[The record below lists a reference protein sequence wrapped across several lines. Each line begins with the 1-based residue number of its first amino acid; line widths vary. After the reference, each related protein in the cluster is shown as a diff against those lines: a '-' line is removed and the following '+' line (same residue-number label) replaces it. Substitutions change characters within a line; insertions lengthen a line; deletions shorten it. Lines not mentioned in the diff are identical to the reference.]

1 VPNFAYTALDGS
13 GQRVAGVIAGASE
26 QAVLAEL
33 ETRKL
38 TPVQIDPAP
47 EPRRVTRR
55 ISSRKLAASY
65 TQLADLLRAGV
76 PILRGLRLLGNR
88 RSTPALSSVFK
99 SLADTVAEGEDLA
112 SAMGRHTDVFPPV
125 HIAMVKAGE
134 KGGFLEGVLAR
145 LGDLVQAQADMRGK
159 VIGNLIY
166 PAALVLFG
174 TLVTGVIFWFFV
186 PMFRPMF
193 SKVPGGVPSITQL
206 VFFISDAIS
215 RFGLITLIVL
225 GALVFTG
232 FQLSARPAVKAR
244 IERWRTMAPV
254 LGPLVRAL
262 AAARFCRMLGTML
275 ANGVPLLA
283 AMQISRQAAGNG
295 LMETAI
301 DRAMEA
307 VRAGQ
312 HLAPPLAESKL
323 FDDDVIEMI
332 SVGES
337 ANNLDDVLMTIAVTI
352 ETRIDRLLSGVVRL
366 IEPLLLMLIAGV
378 VVLVAVAL
386 LLPMTRLSGNL

>member
-1 VPNFAYTALDGS
+1 MPNFSYTALDPT
-13 GQRVAGVIAGASE
+13 GQRVTGVLAGASE

-33 ETRKL
+33 EARRL
-38 TPVQIDPAP
+38 TPVEIETAA
-47 EPRRVTRR
+47 ESRRITRRV
-55 ISSRKLAASY
+55 SSRKLAASY

-76 PILRGLRLLGNR
+76 PLLRGLRLLGNR
-88 RSTPALSSVFK
+88 RSTPALASVFK
-99 SLADTVAEGEDLA
+99 ALADAVSEGEDLA
-112 SAMGRHTDVFPPV
+112 GAMGRHTDVFPPV

-145 LGDLVQAQADMRGK
+145 LGNLVQAQADMRGK
-159 VIGNLIY
+159 VVGNLIY

-193 SKVPGGVPSITQL
+193 AKVPGGVPAITQL
-206 VFFISDAIS
+206 VFFISDAVS
-215 RFGLITLIVL
+215 RFGLITLILLVAAVVA
-225 GALVFTG
+225 GA
-232 FQLSARPAVKAR
+232 QLSARPAVKAR
-244 IERWRTMAPV
+244 IESWRTMAPV

-295 LMETAI
+295 LMEQAI

-312 HLAPPLAESKL
+312 HLAPPLGESGL

-332 SVGES
+332 AVGES
-337 ANNLDDVLMTIAVTI
+337 ANNLDDVLLTIAVTI

>member
-1 VPNFAYTALDGS
+1 MPNFAYTALDPA
-13 GQRVAGVIAGASE
+13 GQRITGVLAGASE
-26 QAVLAEL
+26 QAVLSEL
-33 ETRKL
+33 ESRKL
-38 TPVQIDPAP
+38 TPVEIAESA
-47 EPRRVTRR
+47 EPRTIRRR
-55 ISSRKLAASY
+55 ISARRLAASY
-65 TQLADLLRAGV
+65 SQLADLLRAGV
-76 PILRGLRLLGNR
+76 PLLRGLRLLGNR
-88 RSTPALSSVFK
+88 RSTPALSAVFK
-99 SLADTVAEGEDLA
+99 ALADAVSEGEDLA
-112 SAMGRHTDVFPPV
+112 GAMGRHSDVFPPV

-145 LGDLVQAQADMRGK
+145 LGGLVQAQADMRAK
-159 VIGNLIY
+159 VVGNMIY

-193 SKVPGGVPSITQL
+193 DKLPNGKPAVTQL
-206 VFFISDAIS
+206 VFFVSDAVS
-215 RFGLITLIVL
+215 RFGLITLIIIVAGVVGGL
-225 GALVFTG
+225 K
-232 FQLSARPAVKAR
+232 LSERPNVR
-244 IERWRTMAPV
+244 QRLDEWRTRAPV
-254 LGPLVRAL
+254 IGPLVRSL

-295 LMETAI
+295 LMERAI
-301 DRAMEA
+301 DAAMEA

-312 HLAPPLAESKL
+312 HLAPPLSESGL

-337 ANNLDDVLMTIAVTI
+337 ANNLDDVLMTIALTI

-386 LLPMTRLSGNL
+386 LLPMTQLSGNL